1 MKFSIPTILCLL
13 FLSLSIHAQPCLPSG
28 ATFTAQSQI
37 DNFTSANPNCTQIG
51 GNVTIQGA
59 GITNLNNLS
68 AIESIG
74 GDLYITSN
82 DALVNLTGLNNLEW
96 VGGAMRVQNNSSLVN
111 IDGLENLAA
120 VRGDFFY
127 IANNPPLNSVSGLSS
142 LDSVGGIFQIWSL
155 DLLPNLNGLENL
167 KFVEED
173 FAIFQ
178 NAILTSVD
186 GLDNLN
192 FVGGALR
199 IYENDALASLASLDH
214 PVEIQGA
221 LVITDNPELSD
232 CEVEAVCEYLM
243 APASF
248 VAITDNASGCNSETE
263 VVGNCISATFDAAL
277 ASQIRMIPNPA
288 SDRIRVH
295 LENVEI
301 EGIQVRDALG
311 RLVLH
316 SQKGINELD
325 LAGLASGVYFFEILA
340 EGKKAVKRVVKQ

>member
-1 MKFSIPTILCLL
+1 MKNIPTLIPIL
-13 FLSLSIHAQPCLPSG
+13 FIFSLSIHAQPCLPSG

-59 GITNLNNLS
+59 NITNLNNLS

-82 DALVNLTGLNNLEW
+82 DVLVNLNGLNNLAW
-96 VGGAMRVQNNSSLVN
+96 VGGAMRVQNNPLLAN
-111 IDGLENLAA
+111 IDGLESLAA

-127 IANNPPLNSVSGLSS
+127 IANNPPLNSVSGLGS

-155 DLLPNLNGLENL
+155 PLLTNLNGLENL
-167 KFVEED
+167 KSVEED
-173 FAIFQ
+173 FAIFE
-178 NAILTSVD
+178 NAGLTSVD
-186 GLDNLN
+186 GLDNMN
-192 FVGGALR
+192 FIGGALR
-199 IYENDALASLASLDH
+199 IYENEALASLASLDH
-214 PVEIQGA
+214 PVEIQGS

-232 CEVEAVCEYLM
+232 CDVEAVCEYLM

-248 VAITDNASGCNSETE
+248 VAISNNASGCNSDTE
-263 VVGNCISATFDAAL
+263 VVGDCISATFDATL
-277 ASQIRMIPNPA
+277 TSQIRIIPNPA
-288 SDRIRVH
+288 SDMVRVH

-301 EGIQVRDALG
+301 DGIQVRDALG
-311 RLVLH
+311 RLVFCNPE
-316 SQKGINELD
+316 GINHVNLSS
-325 LAGLASGVYFFEILA
+325 LASGVYFFEILA